1 MGIMRKEFQNLNL
14 YPILYNREPCW
25 IHGPLKSE
33 LWSRPVGMLKF
44 NVDEVVAKGAPANR
58 WCSYNDKSETL
69 LMFSK
74 STGVKDSD

>member
-1 MGIMRKEFQNLNL
+1 
-14 YPILYNREPCW
+14 
-25 IHGPLKSE
+25 
-33 LWSRPVGMLKF
+33 MLKF
-44 NVDEVVAKGAPANR
+44 NVDEVVAKGEPANR